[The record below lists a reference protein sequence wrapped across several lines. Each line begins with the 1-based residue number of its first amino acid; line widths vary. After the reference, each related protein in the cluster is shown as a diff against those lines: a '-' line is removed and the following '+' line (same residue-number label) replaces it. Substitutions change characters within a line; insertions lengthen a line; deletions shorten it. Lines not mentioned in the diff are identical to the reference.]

1 MPFNGSGTFTR
12 VYSWTNDAANS
23 INITASRMDTEDNG
37 FATGLSD
44 CVTRDGQSPWTANLP
59 AAGFKITGLGAGSAS
74 GDSANVGQ
82 VMLLSGSQQ
91 MTGSLK
97 PVTGTTSLAPIT
109 FTAGTNLTAA
119 AAGAVEWDGTN
130 LYLTQ
135 TTGPT
140 RKTVAY
146 SDSNITGSAAKLTT
160 ARSIAMSGD
169 VVWSVSFDGSGNVTA
184 AGTIQAAAVT
194 SSKIASGTIATGNI
208 ANSAVTNALMANMNA
223 HTWKMNNTGSAAAP
237 VDATTAQALT
247 ELGFVTSGIGAN
259 GSITLPGGLIVKWGD
274 AGATTGSGGTN
285 AVTFGTAF
293 PTAVWSV
300 VCQSAIGGV
309 NAQNSI
315 GIKVNPTTTG
325 FTMVNNNASTT
336 DHSYWVA
343 FGN

>member
-1 MPFNGSGTFTR
+1 MPFNGSGTFVR
-12 VYSWTNDAANS
+12 LYSWVNDAANS
-23 INITASRMDTEDNG
+23 INITASRMDAEDNG
-37 FATGLSD
+37 FGTALSD

-91 MTGSLK
+91 MTGSFK

-109 FTAGTNLTAA
+109 FTAGSNLTAA

-160 ARSIAMSGD
+160 ARSVAMSGD

-194 SSKIASGTIATGNI
+194 GSKIASGTIATSNI
-208 ANSAVTNALMANMNA
+208 ANSAITNALMANMAAN
-223 HTWKMNNTGSAAAP
+223 TFKMNNTGGSAAP
-237 VDATTAQALT
+237 IDATIAQALT
-247 ELGFVTSGIGAN
+247 ALGFALSGTSTN
-259 GSITLPGGLIVKWGD
+259 RSMTLPNGVIVKWGN
-274 AGATTGSGGTN
+274 AGAITGTSSTV
-285 AVTFGTAF
+285 VTFGTAF
-293 PTAVWSV
+293 PTAVETIITTLSMSLSAFN
-300 VCQSAIGGV
+300 SAIVSEGL
-309 NAQNSI
+309 
-315 GIKVNPTTTG
+315 TG
-325 FTMVNNNASTT
+325 FTYYNHTSTT
-336 DHSYWVA
+336 STNSYWIA
-343 FGN
+343 IGN